1 MYENTGKTGYFGT
14 DSEISKYRN
23 HNQFHSKRLLVMYYE
38 RYGPLV
44 IKTGLARVEIPVKPV
59 ISVPIPKYPN
69 TEITTNFIPNA
80 F

>member
-1 MYENTGKTGYFGT
+1 
-14 DSEISKYRN
+14 
-23 HNQFHSKRLLVMYYE
+23 MYYE
-38 RYGPLV
+38 RYGPPV
-44 IKTGLARVEIPVKPV
+44 IKTGLGRVEIPVKPV